1 MTRVI
6 IFGGLGQTGSYL
18 TKKYLDNGAN
28 VTLTTRKKEKHRL
41 TNLNALDIDIDKI
54 NVLEID
60 PLDSSQVV
68 RCLDEGGFD
77 IIYNMTGQSSVGESF
92 VRPADSILSIVVPC
106 QNILNAIGQLHSN
119 ARFLNI
125 SSTECFGSTGS
136 LRFTE
141 ESCHRPLSPYAVGK
155 SAASHLTNIFKHSL
169 GIQAHNIY
177 LSNHESPLRPSQF
190 VTSKI
195 IKSLHQITCGELE
208 RLELGS
214 LHVVRDWGWAAD
226 FADALYLIGV
236 CANCDDCL
244 IATGESYSLRHFV
257 RLLCSEFSL
266 EFEDVVVERSE
277 LRRPLELDSSLLNP
291 CKLKKL
297 ICWEPTTNLSQIAS
311 KLASSCL
318 F

>member
-1 MTRVI
+1 MTNVL
-6 IFGGLGQTGSYL
+6 IFGGLGQTGAYL

-41 TNLNALDIDIDKI
+41 TNLNALDVDIDAI

-60 PLDSSQVV
+60 PLDSSQVM
-68 RCLDEGGFD
+68 RCLDEGD
-77 IIYNMTGQSSVGESF
+77 VNIIYNMTGQSSVGASF
-92 VRPADSILSIVVPC
+92 AHPADSISSIVIPC
-106 QNILNAIGQLHSN
+106 HNILNAISQIRSN

-125 SSTECFGSTGS
+125 SSTECFGSTSS

-155 SAASHLTNIFKHSL
+155 SAASHLTNIFKHSY
-169 GIQAHNIY
+169 GIQGFNIY

-195 IKSLHQITCGELE
+195 TKSLHQIKCGELE

-226 FADALYLIGV
+226 FAEALYLIGV

-244 IATGESYSLRHFV
+244 IATGKSYSLRHFV
-257 RLLCSEFSL
+257 RLLCNEFSL
-266 EFEDVVVERSE
+266 DFEDVVVERSE
-277 LRRPLELDSSLLNP
+277 LRRPLELDSSLLDSG
-291 CKLKKL
+291 KLKKL
-297 ICWEPTTNLSQIAS
+297 IRWKPTTNLSQIAS